1 MNQAELLTIEPQEL
15 KFHFEVKKQIST
27 TLQLSNKTDHYV
39 AFKVKTTNPK
49 KYSVRPNA
57 GIVLPRSTSD
67 IIVTMQAQKEMPVE
81 LQSKDKF
88 LLQSVIAPNG
98 STPKDINP
106 EMFSKEAGNNVE
118 ETKLRVLYVVPQ
130 RASPIP
136 EGSDEGSSP
145 KASAS
150 DNGNSNGFA
159 AVTKAFVDSHEKS
172 YEEKKLADE
181 VEKALQENTRLR
193 QELEQLRLTAS
204 KKSGGS
210 ISLVVLILVAIFSIL
225 LCYLLKR

>member
-1 MNQAELLTIEPQEL
+1 MGN
-15 KFHFEVKKQIST
+15 
-27 TLQLSNKTDHYV
+27 
-39 AFKVKTTNPK
+39 VKTTNPK

-67 IIVTMQAQKEMPVE
+67 IIVTMQAQKEMPLE

-88 LLQSVIAPNG
+88 LLQSVIAPDG

-118 ETKLRVLYVVPQ
+118 ECKLRVTYVVPQ
-130 RASPIP
+130 RSSPIP

-145 KASAS
+145 KGSAS

-159 AVTKAFVDSHEKS
+159 TLAKAYGESHEKS
-172 YEEKKLADE
+172 YEVLIFPSVSGFTELMPRYFGFKEKELAAE
-181 VEKALQENTRLR
+181 VEKALQENKKLR

-204 KKSGGS
+204 KKSGGVS
-210 ISLVVLILVAIFSIL
+210 FIVMILVAVFSIL
-225 LCYLLKR
+225 LGYLLNR

>member
-1 MNQAELLTIEPQEL
+1 MSQGELLGIEPQEL
-15 KFHFEVKKQIST
+15 KFNFEVKKQIST

-39 AFKVKTTNPK
+39 AFK

-67 IIVTMQAQKEMPVE
+67 IIVTMQAQKEVPVE

-88 LLQSVIAPNG
+88 LLQSVIAPDG
-98 STPKDINP
+98 STPKDISP

-118 ETKLRVLYVVPQ
+118 ECKLRVVYVVPQ
-130 RASPIP
+130 RTSPIP

-145 KASAS
+145 KGSAS

-159 AVTKAFVDSHEKS
+159 VTRAFTESQEMS
-172 YEEKKLADE
+172 NEEKKLAEE
-181 VEKALQENTRLR
+181 VEKALQENRRLR
-193 QELEQLRLTAS
+193 QELEQLRLSAS
-204 KKSGGS
+204 KKTGG
-210 ISLVVLILVAIFSIL
+210 ISFTVMILVAIFSIIL
-225 LCYLLKR
+225 GYLLNR